1 MKTTLLALTALF
13 AATAHAQTLYTPTR
27 SAKDQGM
34 SFKSWGSGTIAE
46 TDEAAFEG
54 TTSIRVSSRNFFQ
67 GGIVTFATPVDLG
80 AAYADKNNLLQ
91 FVLRIPAS
99 ATGSA
104 PAAGGGAAGGGKGPG
119 RGSGLAGGESG
130 GGSQNEGAGASAPV
144 GLENIRLVLTTSDGL
159 KSEAFLEVKGRGA
172 DERGW
177 TKAGIPLHAIRGF
190 DRTNKSV
197 TSIAL
202 AGDATATFYIGEVG
216 VLNDA
221 TPVFGEITQ
230 GDLNLALGDVVNFIA
245 NGYAGSSPLKFEWD
259 FDAADGLQVDATNQ
273 VVKRR
278 FSKPGTYVVTLT
290 VTDVYGLKAPHTSK
304 INVVVNP

>member
-13 AATAHAQTLYTPTR
+13 AATADAQTLYTPTR

-67 GGIVTFATPVDLG
+67 GGIVTFSTPVDLS
-80 AAYADKNNLLQ
+80 AAYGDKNNLLQ
-91 FVLRIPAS
+91 FVLRIPVS
-99 ATGSA
+99 ATG
-104 PAAGGGAAGGGKGPG
+104 PTAGGGAAGGAGKGPG
-119 RGSGLAGGESG
+119 RGGGLAGGESG
-130 GGSQNEGAGASAPV
+130 GGQNESGTAAPA
-144 GLENIRLVLTTSDGL
+144 GLENIRLVITTSDGL
-159 KSEAFLEVKGRGA
+159 KSEAFLDVKGRGT

-177 TKAGIPLHAIRGF
+177 TKAGIPLHAIHGF
-190 DRTNKSV
+190 DRTNKAV

-202 AGDATATFYIGEVG
+202 ASDATATFYIGEAS

-230 GDLNLALGDVVNFIA
+230 GDLNLALGDVVTFVA

-259 FDAADGLQVDATNQ
+259 FDAADGVQVDAANQ

-290 VTDVYGLKAPHTSK
+290 VTDVYGLKKPHTSK